1 MPAGRVLVVKFA
13 LPLVTVPVPS
23 VAEPIRKV
31 TVPVGAGSVA
41 GRARVRVS
49 AEPTA
54 MVGADDVRTS
64 VGVAL
69 ATVTVSGAEVTAE
82 KLLLPAKVAVMESVP
97 MGRPGAGTVR
107 VAVPVL
113 SRAWL
118 PRTVVPFLK
127 AMLAVG
133 SVPVTV
139 MVAFSVIGLPK
150 VVEGAGVVRTR
161 VGVGKGTVMLSG
173 NEVAGLLFE
182 SPE

>member
-1 MPAGRVLVVKFA
+1 M
-13 LPLVTVPVPS
+13 
-23 VAEPIRKV
+23 
-31 TVPVGAGSVA
+31 
-41 GRARVRVS
+41 
-49 AEPTA
+49 
-54 MVGADDVRTS
+54 
-64 VGVAL
+64 
-69 ATVTVSGAEVTAE
+69 
-82 KLLLPAKVAVMESVP
+82 
-97 MGRPGAGTVR
+97 
-107 VAVPVL
+107 
-113 SRAWL
+113 
-118 PRTVVPFLK
+118 K